1 MNKRILWAAIAVNAL
16 ALAGLLVYSLERSIW
31 LFSLYEEW
39 STPAIAAAAVIEV
52 AAVALIISAG
62 ALELLDPAARA
73 WSNRALG
80 AILSVQALANLTAG
94 YLRGGRQALALFGPD
109 DLAAY
114 SVGAVL
120 WLVTNLAVPVLVL
133 SLSKLLERLIAAAAL
148 ASSAP
153 AATWPA
159 ATPSYTYSRP
169 AAPADVPIYVEQA
182 AQSERSSTQSGQSP
196 AAERPEPARDR
207 TCKYCGAGGLSAIE
221 VARHG
226 RARARSGA
234 CAK

>member
-1 MNKRILWAAIAVNAL
+1 MKNRILWAAIAVNAL

-62 ALELLDPAARA
+62 ALELLDHEARA

-94 YLRGGRQALALFGPD
+94 YLRGGRQALALFGPAD

-114 SVGAVL
+114 GVGAVL

-133 SLSKLLERLIAAAAL
+133 SLSKLLERLIAAAARSTPGPSW
-148 ASSAP
+148 AS
-153 AATWPA
+153 
-159 ATPSYTYSRP
+159 ATPNYSYSRP
-169 AAPADVPIYVEQA
+169 AEPAEVPIFVEPA
-182 AQSERSSTQSGQSP
+182 AQSDRATSQSVQTPS
-196 AAERPEPARDR
+196 AEPARDR
-207 TCKYCGAGGLSAIE
+207 QCKYCGAAGLSAIE

-226 RARARSGA
+226 RARARKGSCSA
-234 CAK
+234 

>member
-1 MNKRILWAAIAVNAL
+1 M
-16 ALAGLLVYSLERSIW
+16 
-31 LFSLYEEW
+31 
-39 STPAIAAAAVIEV
+39 
-52 AAVALIISAG
+52 
-62 ALELLDPAARA
+62 
-73 WSNRALG
+73 
-80 AILSVQALANLTAG
+80 QALANLTAG
-94 YLRGGRQALALFGPD
+94 YLRGGRQALALFGPAD

-133 SLSKLLERLIAAAAL
+133 SLSKLLKRLIAAAAL

-153 AATWPA
+153 AWSTTA
-159 ATPSYTYSRP
+159 PSYTYSRP
-169 AAPADVPIYVEQA
+169 AAPAEVPIYVEIATQTDGA
-182 AQSERSSTQSGQSP
+182 STQSTQSP

-207 TCKYCGAGGLSAIE
+207 TCKYCGVGGLSAIE

-234 CAK
+234 CSKA